1 MLTLLP
7 VFSMTPTERNLSH
20 AGTSSVT
27 RMVVSLRICLLP
39 HSPPALRSQV
49 TGNQRQARGIPGSGL
64 LVSMLP
70 LRQTSWHD
78 EMAMAGTP
86 IRDDHSEQSSG
97 RSCSRCKQSSYV

>member
-49 TGNQRQARGIPGSGL
+49 NARSVALIRHPCRNL
-64 LVSMLP
+64 LGGML
-70 LRQTSWHD
+70 LFRQTHTCAS
-78 EMAMAGTP
+78 MARPLWPRVCQREGT
-86 IRDDHSEQSSG
+86 IARTANSESE
-97 RSCSRCKQSSYV
+97 